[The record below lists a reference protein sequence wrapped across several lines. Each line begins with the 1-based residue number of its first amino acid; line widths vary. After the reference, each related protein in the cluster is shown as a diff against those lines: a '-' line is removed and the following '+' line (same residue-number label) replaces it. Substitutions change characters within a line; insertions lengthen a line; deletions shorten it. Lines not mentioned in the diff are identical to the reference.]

1 MTGEELKDGLVE
13 VSDGM
18 MESLKARGL
27 FWIFFFSTLISFAHY
42 GPLALGVAMLT
53 AYLHV
58 KYKPEEEDDE

>member
-1 MTGEELKDGLVE
+1 MTGEEFKDGLVV

-27 FWIFFFSTLISFAHY
+27 FWIFFFSTLISCAHY
-42 GPLALGVAMLT
+42 FPLALLVAATT

-58 KYKPEEEDDE
+58 KYKPEEEDAE